1 MIRLAPL
8 LADAE
13 QLLGIV
19 IFIIVAVL
27 SALGQMMNKQREAKA
42 AQELAR
48 RRAAAGQAQPQQP
61 QRPAG
66 GLEDEI
72 GEFLRRAT
80 QGRAGQPAQ
89 QVPAQ
94 RPAATRRP
102 AQRPP
107 RPAER
112 PVEAQVV
119 EPRRGPVGGRVG
131 DMVSKDLDT
140 SDIKKRTQQLGTGT
154 KQAVQAVQQHLRQ
167 KFDHKVSTLAA
178 EPSKTAEAQPK
189 TPGEELP
196 ATAAAGFAAMLTDI
210 NNVRQA
216 IILNEI
222 LQRPEHRWSRK

>member
-1 MIRLAPL
+1 MIRFTPL

-13 QLLGIV
+13 QLLGIA
-19 IFIIVAVL
+19 IFIIVAAL

-48 RRAAAGQAQPQQP
+48 RREAVGQAQPQQP

-89 QVPAQ
+89 QAPA
-94 RPAATRRP
+94 PRRP
-102 AQRPP
+102 AP

-112 PVEAQVV
+112 PMEAQVV
-119 EPRRGPVGGRVG
+119 EPRRGPVGGRVA

-140 SDIKKRTQQLGTGT
+140 SEIKKRTQQLGTGT

-167 KFDHKVSTLAA
+167 KFDHKVSSLAA
-178 EPSKTAEAQPK
+178 ESPTATTAQPK

-210 NNVRQA
+210 SNVRQA
-216 IILNEI
+216 IVLNEI